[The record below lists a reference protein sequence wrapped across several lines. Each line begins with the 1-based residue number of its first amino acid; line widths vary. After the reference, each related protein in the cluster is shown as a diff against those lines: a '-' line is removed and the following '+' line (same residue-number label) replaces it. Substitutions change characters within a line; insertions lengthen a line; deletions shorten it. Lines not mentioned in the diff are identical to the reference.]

1 MTTGLIVALD
11 DPDIH
16 SAEILAKQLGG
27 RVSALKIG
35 LTLYAAHGPRVIEA
49 VGAHGEVFYDL
60 KLHDIPHQISGAV
73 AALSRYGIWM
83 FTVHLSGGLEMVRAA
98 LGGRDSQVFPDT
110 PHKKPLVAGVTVLT
124 SLSEN
129 ALSAVGQGGDVS
141 GQVQRLARLGVE
153 AGVDALVCSPHE
165 IETVRSVGGDEVLLV
180 VPGIRPADAKVSD
193 QARAMT
199 PKEAAQLGADFIVVG
214 RPITL
219 SPDPVAASQKIL
231 DEIG

>member
-35 LTLYAAHGPRVIEA
+35 PTLFAAHGPRAIEA
-49 VGAHGEVFYDL
+49 IGAHGEVFCDL

-83 FTVHLSGGLEMVRAA
+83 LTVHLSGGLEMVRAA
-98 LGGRDSQVFPDT
+98 LGARDSQDFPDT
-110 PHKKPLVAGVTVLT
+110 PHKPLVAGVTVLT
-124 SLSEN
+124 SLSES
-129 ALSAVGQGGDVS
+129 ALAAVGQGGDVS

-165 IETVRSVGGDEVLLV
+165 IEAVRSVVGDELLLV
-180 VPGIRPADAKVSD
+180 VPGIRPAGAGASD
-193 QARAMT
+193 QARVTT

-214 RPITL
+214 RPITS